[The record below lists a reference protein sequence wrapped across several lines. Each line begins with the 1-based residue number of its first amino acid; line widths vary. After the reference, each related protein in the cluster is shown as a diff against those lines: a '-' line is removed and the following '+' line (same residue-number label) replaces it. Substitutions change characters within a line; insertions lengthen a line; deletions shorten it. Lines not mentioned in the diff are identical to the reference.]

1 MMMTTTLRHET
12 SEPAHTFARGSVEAG
27 WTRSTARDATL
38 ARCGLARDV
47 FAARDVRVAEEAT
60 ADLVGVAPPGTL
72 ARIWTADVATYRTW
86 LRVSDPRA
94 AIAGELAYDPA
105 ALAAPLHG
113 AAAGALARIARA
125 YLFADVAPV
134 ARFAPAIEH
143 HFGPFEAVVVV
154 LRRLTIAPGARLVIA
169 GAPTILVAD
178 CVDVHDG
185 ADVTLT
191 TICHAALGVLTRHG
205 APRQ

>member
-1 MMMTTTLRHET
+1 MMTTTLRHES
-12 SEPAHTFARGSVEAG
+12 SEPAHTFARSGVEAG

-60 ADLVGVAPPGTL
+60 ADLVGMAPAGTV

-86 LRVSDPRA
+86 LGVSDPRA
-94 AIAGELAYDPA
+94 AIAGEPAYDPA
-105 ALAAPLHG
+105 ALAAAPLHG
-113 AAAGALARIARA
+113 AAAAALARIARA

-134 ARFAPAIEH
+134 ARFAPAIEQ

-205 APRQ
+205 ALRR